1 MIIKKLKIK
10 NYRNF
15 RDFEIDL
22 KPFTLIIGENNIG
35 KTNLLNAIGLIFSQE
50 ITFFKKRMLEVD
62 DINYESVQEFKKEIL
77 TDKPANEIEAPI
89 VRIEAELSDFTP
101 QQKAAVA
108 DWFVDDNLETARL
121 TYKFFPKVDLTK
133 WIEEK
138 RVSINACTQDAN
150 ESDEDFTKRKLNF
163 IEFPIFNYSFV
174 ILGGLDESKQAD
186 YYFLKALKFEFLDA
200 LRDAKTQLVASGDYR
215 LLYKVLLNRGSNNY
229 DIIKQTLAQLK
240 KDVDN
245 NAELTA
251 VKAEI
256 KTFLDKT
263 SLVEEDNHNAVD
275 LLFSKPDEN
284 EMLKKLSLQYGNSP
298 VTVERNGTGRNNLL
312 YISLLLSHLIYKN
325 IPEILFR
332 LIAIEEPE
340 SHLHPHLQEHLSKNI
355 QSEVSD
361 ERQIIVTSHCPHIT
375 SKLEL
380 ENTVILY
387 KNTEGIQNCYFIDRF
402 KDDNGNLNAA
412 AKKSIRYL
420 QRYLDAT
427 KSTMFF
433 GRKIILVEGIAEQI
447 LVPKL
452 FEIHTGKCL
461 EKVGCT
467 LVNVNGVGFR
477 HFLEIIRR
485 GFFLKCLALTDSDS
499 DTKAKDRAENL
510 SNDYAGCAEIK
521 VSITDESTFEKD
533 LIEANNTNDSK
544 KYILDAVRL
553 TRPNSGLAFSD
564 AHQNILLNIDECF
577 KLIESVNANGA
588 KTSYKAEFAMD
599 LLSVLEGENKNFVV
613 PQYIK
618 DGFDFIA

>member
-1 MIIKKLKIK
+1 MIIRKLKIQ
-10 NYRNF
+10 NYRNLK
-15 RDFEIDL
+15 DFEIKL

-35 KTNLLNAIGLIFSQE
+35 KTNLLNALGLIFSQE

-62 DINYESVQEFKKEIL
+62 DINYDAIQKFKQEIL
-77 TDKPANEIEAPI
+77 SGKPANDIERPI
-89 VRIEAELSDFTP
+89 VRIEAELSNFTP
-101 QQKAAVA
+101 AQKAAVA
-108 DWFVDDNLETARL
+108 DWFIDENLETAKL
-121 TYKFFPKVDLTK
+121 TYEFSPKVDLTR

-138 RVSINACTQDAN
+138 RVSINKCTQN
-150 ESDEDFTKRKLNF
+150 PDETDKDFEKRKLSF
-163 IEFPIFNYSFV
+163 IEFPIANYSFV
-174 ILGGLDESKQAD
+174 ILGGLDTSKQAD

-215 LLYKVLLNRGSNNY
+215 LLYRILLNRGSSNY
-229 DIIKQTLAQLK
+229 DIIKETLVKLK
-240 KDVDN
+240 KDVDEN
-245 NAELTA
+245 PELTA
-251 VKAEI
+251 VKTEI

-263 SLVEEDNHNAVD
+263 SLVEDDKHNAVD

-355 QSEVSD
+355 ESEVSD

-375 SKLEL
+375 SKLDL

-387 KNTEGIQNCYFIDRF
+387 KTAEGVQNCYFLDKF
-402 KDDNGNLNAA
+402 KDENGNTNAEA
-412 AKKSIRYL
+412 RKSIRYL

-433 GRKIILVEGIAEQI
+433 GRKVILVEGIAEQI
-447 LVPKL
+447 LIPKL

-499 DTKAKDRAENL
+499 GTKAKDRAENL
-510 SNDYAGCAEIK
+510 NDDYEDCAEIK
-521 VSITDESTFEKD
+521 VSISNESTFEKD
-533 LIEANNTNDSK
+533 IIEANNTTDSK
-544 KYILDAVRL
+544 KYILDAVTL
-553 TRPNSGLAFSD
+553 TRPVNGLAYFD
-564 AHQNILLNIDECF
+564 AHQNKLLNVDECF
-577 KLIESVNANGA
+577 NLIESVNANGD
-588 KTSYKAEFAMD
+588 KTSRKAEFAMD
-599 LLSVLEGENKNFVV
+599 LLSVLERENTNFVV